1 MLDRGELTALLTELN
16 DGNPVDP
23 SEVEAVMFAPRR
35 DLDSRR
41 GLERCSGG
49 ATNLIED
56 ICFSEMISALNI
68 SEVPLN
74 FCFLGVVFWARVGLC
89 LALGLARGL

>member
-1 MLDRGELTALLTELN
+1 MLDRRELTALLTELN
-16 DGNPVDP
+16 DGNRVDP

-49 ATNLIED
+49 ATKVNEE
-56 ICFSEMISALNI
+56 F
-68 SEVPLN
+68 P
-74 FCFLGVVFWARVGLC
+74 WK
-89 LALGLARGL
+89 